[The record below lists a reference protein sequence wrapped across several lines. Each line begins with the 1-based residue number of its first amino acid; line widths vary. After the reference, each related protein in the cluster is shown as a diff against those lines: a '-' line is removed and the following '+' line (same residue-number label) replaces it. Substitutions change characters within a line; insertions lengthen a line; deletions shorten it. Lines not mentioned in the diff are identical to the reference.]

1 MAAARH
7 KMPPEIASLSL
18 AEIAQRYMGRFR
30 DKIPDWEAFEDAKI
44 DGYRRA
50 QHRFIGAGGS
60 GKHDDPSVIP
70 PRAFTLSVIYC
81 PPGQGNAAHTH
92 KVGEAP
98 FVLQGILT
106 VFIEDET
113 GRQVRQRLGPWE
125 SLSVSIDELR
135 LKARVPVSPVYFQV
149 MLGKGQ

>member
-18 AEIAQRYMGRFR
+18 DEIAERYIGRFR

-60 GKHDDPSVIP
+60 G
-70 PRAFTLSVIYC
+70 
-81 PPGQGNAAHTH
+81 NASPA
-92 KVGEAP
+92 
-98 FVLQGILT
+98 
-106 VFIEDET
+106 
-113 GRQVRQRLGPWE
+113 RLG
-125 SLSVSIDELR
+125 SSTASRTRASNRCISR
-135 LKARVPVSPVYFQV
+135 SCSARDGPMRWAMPMTGYTSAATRISAAEA
-149 MLGKGQ
+149 